1 MTVPVGA
8 TTAATAAAA
17 AAAAARMRKEEEEM
31 TPYTK
36 KDLTEGWEFKIL
48 RSTTNAFKHP
58 EKMKTALEEEARAGW
73 VLVEKFD
80 EGRIRL
86 KRPAGA
92 KESDANLD
100 FDPYRTRV
108 GVSENKIVLLILLVI
123 AGVIGVVVLGV
134 VLLAKQ

>member
-17 AAAAARMRKEEEEM
+17 AAAAELRKEEEEM

-36 KDLTEGWEFKIL
+36 EDLTEGWEFKIL
-48 RSTTNAFKHP
+48 RSTTNSFKDP
-58 EKMKTALEEEARAGW
+58 EKMRTALEQEARAGW
-73 VLVEKFD
+73 ALVEKFD
-80 EGRIRL
+80 DGRMRL
-86 KRPAGA
+86 KRSASA

-108 GVSENKIVLLILLVI
+108 GMSEGKLALI
-123 AGVIGVVVLGV
+123 VVVSILGAIGIV
-134 VLLAKQ
+134 ALVALLFNQ